1 MESIVSSPQ
10 LTISMISHFS
20 LNLLKET
27 AVDETRNLLSGP
39 RSYTRTGNIFQKA
52 IEMYQRTNIQGYFPV
67 LFNYALSMDNSK
79 CLVCNLFFHH

>member
-39 RSYTRTGNIFQKA
+39 RSYTRTGNIFQKSYRDVPKDEHTGVFSC
-52 IEMYQRTNIQGYFPV
+52 IIQLCSVHGQQ
-67 LFNYALSMDNSK
+67 
-79 CLVCNLFFHH
+79 